1 MQMKDNMSDNQ
12 SPEIKTPLFTRRQ
25 FLKSAAALAFGGTM
39 REPPPPEKTEFT
51 DGEWWNIKQP
61 IAEAIQ
67 FVKLRGEMAF
77 NNQRLD
83 TPVTDRGLRVVEGG
97 QIDSVHPLRR
107 RFPSYDLTEA
117 RRVMATPD
125 PRLIMP
131 QEIGVF
137 AFPKLDWAYMTPTF
151 VVPTEINLQTGQ
163 EEGRQPQAM
172 DKAQI
177 FLPEA
182 HTVDL
187 GGGILGEAWE
197 LITQEEHRGYGATV
211 TWAVKRAMPI
221 VETGI
226 NLTEQAERLG
236 KTARYPTSVFYTTA
250 DNKYYNA
257 FTWSPSGVIFIP
269 VKVDLEFLPPLPPP
283 LPRQMEV

>member
-1 MQMKDNMSDNQ
+1 MSNNQ
-12 SPEIKTPLFTRRQ
+12 SPEMKSPFTRRQ
-25 FLKSAAALAFGGTM
+25 FLKSTAIALGTAIGIG
-39 REPPPPEKTEFT
+39 EPPPPEKTEFT

-137 AFPKLDWAYMTPTF
+137 AFPKLDWAYITPTF
-151 VVPTEINLQTGQ
+151 VVPTEINLQTGE
-163 EEGRQPQAM
+163 EEGKQPQAM

-182 HTVDL
+182 HAIDL

-211 TWAVKRAMPI
+211 TWVVKRAMPI
-221 VETGI
+221 VEEGI
-226 NLTEQAERLG
+226 HLAEQAERLG
-236 KTARYPTSVFYTTA
+236 GTARYPTNVFYTAA
-250 DNKYYNA
+250 DHKYYNA

-269 VKVDLEFLPPLPPP
+269 IKVDLEFLPPPPPP
-283 LPRQMEV
+283 LPRQVEA